1 MQAEAIEK
9 DIDVR
14 AERRKEK
21 VFLTTGTLY
30 ALATL
35 QALAIGTDL
44 LSFFRDTIEVY
55 GLIMIGFYI
64 ANFLY
69 DDLGQQLVE
78 LSIRHRHSVASAI
91 KTGLDGFLRRL
102 AQ

>member
-44 LSFFRDTIEVY
+44 LSFFRDPIEVY
-55 GLIMIGFYI
+55 GLIIIGFYI

-78 LSIRHRHSVASAI
+78 LSIRHRHAVAQLS
-91 KTGLDGFLRRL
+91 KQDLMDF
-102 AQ
+102 